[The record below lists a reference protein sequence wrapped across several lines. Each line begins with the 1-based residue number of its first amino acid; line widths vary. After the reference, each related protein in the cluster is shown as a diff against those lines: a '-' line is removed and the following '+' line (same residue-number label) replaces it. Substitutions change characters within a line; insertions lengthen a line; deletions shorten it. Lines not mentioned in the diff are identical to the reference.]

1 MLGTM
6 GSMSASSGRQTQHIP
21 KWQRQ
26 AYKNMLGKASTM
38 YDAQTNAINQQVPG
52 IQDYVKRISDITAP
66 AWQDQLQGGV
76 YRDVNPTDLLS
87 KIEQFQNTE
96 SKTQPLYEQIMGGK
110 GNNYVDAMK
119 DTFMKDAQR
128 RRDLN
133 YASLDARA
141 AGSGMSG
148 GSRHGIAQALIDR
161 DINDNLGKQM
171 TTVGY
176 ESFDKDLQNKLGIAR
191 DADANTLKR
200 QGMYSDM
207 ANNLIAGKD
216 RSVQGGLAGAS
227 GMQGLGMGQ
236 FSPTM
241 MPWSNLQNYQSAIG
255 NPITLNNA
263 SWSSMGS
270 SGKGV

>member
-6 GSMSASSGRQTQHIP
+6 GSASVGNATSMQHIP

-26 AYKNMLGKASTM
+26 AYKDLMGQASSM
-38 YDAQTNAINQQVPG
+38 YGAQTNAINQQVPG

-66 AWQDQLQGGV
+66 AWQDQLQGGI
-76 YRDVNPTDLLS
+76 YKDVNPTDLLNQIS
-87 KIEQFQNTE
+87 AFQNTQ
-96 SKTQPLYEQIMGGK
+96 SSTQPLYESIMGGK

-133 YASLDARA
+133 YASLDARQA
-141 AGSGMSG
+141 ASGMSG
-148 GSRHGIAQALIDR
+148 GARHGVAQALIDR

-171 TTVGY
+171 TQVGY
-176 ESFDKDLQNKLGIAR
+176 ESFDKDLQNKLGIAKQ
-191 DADANTLKR
+191 ADANTLSR
-200 QGMYSDM
+200 QTMFSDM
-207 ANNLIAGKD
+207 ANNLIAGKNT
-216 RSVQGGLAGAS
+216 SVENGLAGAS

-255 NPITLNNA
+255 NPMVLTN
-263 SWSSMGS
+263 SRQSSMGS